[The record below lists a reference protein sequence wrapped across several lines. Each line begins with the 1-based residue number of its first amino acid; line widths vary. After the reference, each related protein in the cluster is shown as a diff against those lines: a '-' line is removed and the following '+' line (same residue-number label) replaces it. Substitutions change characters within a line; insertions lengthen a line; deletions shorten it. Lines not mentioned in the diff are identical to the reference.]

1 MIRVGRRVS
10 LFDNIGKEGI
20 VIGYKKHKNTNT
32 NWATIPQANYM
43 QLVVIQ
49 WDDGTT
55 SAHPATDVMRI
66 D

>member
-10 LFDNIGKEGI
+10 LFNDIGKEGI
-20 VIGYKKHKNTNT
+20 VIGYKKHERKNT
-32 NWATIPQANYM
+32 NWATIPQSNFV
-43 QLVVIQ
+43 QHIVIQ

-55 SAHPATDVMRI
+55 SDHPIGDVMRI

>member
-10 LFDNIGKEGI
+10 LFDNIGKEGT
-20 VIGYKKHKNTNT
+20 VTGYKQQKRVNKD
-32 NWATIPQANYM
+32 WATIPQSNFV
-43 QLVVIQ
+43 QHIVIK

-55 SAHPATDVMRI
+55 SAHPIGDVMRI

>member
-10 LFDNIGKEGI
+10 LFDNIGKEGT
-20 VIGYKKHKNTNT
+20 VVGYKKHKRINK
-32 NWATIPQANYM
+32 NWATIPQSNFV
-43 QLVVIQ
+43 QHIVIK

-55 SAHPATDVMRI
+55 SAHPIGDVMRI

>member
-10 LFDNIGKEGI
+10 LFDNIGKEGT
-20 VIGYKKHKNTNT
+20 VVGYKKHKNTNT
-32 NWATIPQANYM
+32 NWATIPQSNYV
-43 QLVVIQ
+43 QHIVIQ

-55 SAHPATDVMRI
+55 SAHPIGEVMRI

>member
-10 LFDNIGKEGI
+10 LFNNIGKEGI
-20 VIGYKKHKNTNT
+20 VVGYKKHKRVNT
-32 NWATIPQANYM
+32 NWSTIPQSNFV
-43 QLVVIQ
+43 QHIVIQ

-55 SAHPATDVMRI
+55 SDHPIGDVMRI